1 MTAIYKRELK
11 SYFIT
16 PMGFVFLTIFL
27 FILGTT
33 FVFNNIYSNI
43 ADMQAFLL
51 GYHAAVPDHLH
62 RDSDHAHYD
71 GGQEKPH

>member
-33 FVFNNIYSNI
+33 FVNTPRLF
-43 ADMQAFLL
+43 
-51 GYHAAVPDHLH
+51 
-62 RDSDHAHYD
+62 
-71 GGQEKPH
+71 K